1 MGDSGAL
8 AAWLADRSFYAGLI
22 LVLLGIGLLLAL
34 VRRNKTRPGSGPRAA
49 HRRPVR
55 KGKRTP

>member
-1 MGDSGAL
+1 MGDSGVL

-22 LVLLGIGLLLAL
+22 LVLLGVGLLLAL
-34 VRRNKTRPGSGPRAA
+34 VRRNKARPGPGPKPV
-49 HRRPVR
+49 HRLPVR

>member
-1 MGDSGAL
+1 MGDGGVL

-22 LVLLGIGLLLAL
+22 LVLLVIGLLLAL
-34 VRRNKTRPGSGPRAA
+34 VRRHKARPGSGPKLV